1 MYVRCDVLKLSW
13 PYFDILLVNKY
24 ELMCVEHMAQ
34 GRHAPDEEKMLVAFE
49 ALDAL
54 IPNLGV
60 YTRIFKKLRD
70 DLYGK

>member
-1 MYVRCDVLKLSW
+1 MFFLL
-13 PYFDILLVNKY
+13 ILVNKY

-34 GRHAPDEEKMLVAFE
+34 GRRGPDEEKMLVAFE

-60 YTRIFKKLRD
+60 YTRIFNKLRD
-70 DLYGK
+70 DLYGM